1 MVSINK
7 SEKEIKKDKN
17 KSGYNDDFS
26 KYLENLTNKTTVN
39 GQDIKP
45 FSWYKKILGKSPD
58 FYILITGYSGLFD
71 YLILLLR
78 EVLQSPI

>member
-26 KYLENLTNKTTVN
+26 KYLENQTNKTTVN

-45 FSWYKKILGKSPD
+45 FSWYKKILGLMK
-58 FYILITGYSGLFD
+58 
-71 YLILLLR
+71 
-78 EVLQSPI
+78 